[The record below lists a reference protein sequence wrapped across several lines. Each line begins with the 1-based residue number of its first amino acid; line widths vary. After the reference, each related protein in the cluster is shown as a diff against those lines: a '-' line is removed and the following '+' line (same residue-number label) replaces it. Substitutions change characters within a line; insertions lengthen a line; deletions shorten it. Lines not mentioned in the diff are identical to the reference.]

1 MIVRKRTYERERQR
15 CADAINS
22 AVDWKQRWND
32 VSVASCARAMALQAL
47 MRHAEASGL
56 MLAYDAIADEIERS
70 DGATKEV
77 RELAAQ
83 EIRMFGGLQ

>member
-15 CADAINS
+15 CADAINW
-22 AVDWKQRWND
+22 ALDWQRRYDD
-32 VSVASCARAMALQAL
+32 VSEVAYGRAMALQAL
-47 MRHAEASGL
+47 MRHAEASGF

-83 EIRMFGGLQ
+83 EIRMFGGLK